1 MSSSKAQSGG
11 KGAKA
16 EPVGPRWFVFWRE
29 LVKGAPAGW
38 SKLHRV
44 GVEGLT
50 LCNIEMRQE
59 GHVGVRAM
67 KRAPK
72 VHFLKV
78 CVKCRNRAAKADGQ
92 IAPGSKVEREP
103 AA

>member
-1 MSSSKAQSGG
+1 MSTSKAGN
-11 KGAKA
+11 KGQVG

-38 SKLHRV
+38 SKLHRI
-44 GVEGLT
+44 GGTGLT
-50 LCNIEMRQE
+50 LCNVEMRQE

-78 CVKCRNRAAKADGQ
+78 CVKCRNRAARQEGQ
-92 IAPGSKVEREP
+92 PATGSRVEREP

>member
-1 MSSSKAQSGG
+1 MDRNAHGRHEPLPELV
-11 KGAKA
+11 GA
-16 EPVGPRWFVFWRE
+16 RWFVFGRE

-38 SKLHRV
+38 SKLHRT
-44 GVEGLT
+44 GAAGLT
-50 LCNIEMRQE
+50 LCGIEMRKD

-78 CVKCRNRAAKADGQ
+78 CVKCRNRAARQEGQ
-92 IAPGSKVEREP
+92 LVAGSKVERES